1 MSETCAGWKDRNRVE
16 TLSMLNSRTMADS
29 KPTVLVTDAEYR
41 KADAAFVSAPGLECL
56 RAPDA
61 EADLASAI
69 REAHAAHVI
78 VGARIYSSALYEALP
93 AGGVI
98 ARFGVGHDGID
109 KAKASAAGL
118 LCTNTPGVLNQ
129 SVAEL
134 TMLLVGAAARVVAT
148 STLMVRQVWDPA
160 VGEELQGKTLA
171 VIGCGG
177 IGRAVARIAS
187 LGYGMRVVGC
197 SRPDVPP
204 PAALEHF
211 DVVVND
217 FAIAVRQAD
226 FVSLH
231 LSPSRSN
238 DRWINRERLAH
249 FGERSWLIN
258 TARGSLVDE
267 AALFVALAERRL
279 AGAALDV
286 FAREPYAP
294 AEGSGDLRSLANVIL
309 TPHIGSNTATANRR
323 IAERAL
329 QNIRLAEA
337 RAVARMDLLN
347 PEVLT

>member
-1 MSETCAGWKDRNRVE
+1 MASSRPRVLITET
-16 TLSMLNSRTMADS
+16 
-29 KPTVLVTDAEYR
+29 EYR
-41 KADAAFVSAPGLECL
+41 KAEVCFLSAPWLECL

-69 REAHAAHVI
+69 DQAHASHVI
-78 VGARIYSSALYEALP
+78 VGARTYSGALYEALH

-98 ARFGVGHDGID
+98 ARFGVGHEGID
-109 KAKASAAGL
+109 KAKATAAGL
-118 LCTNTPGVLNQ
+118 LCTNTPGVLDQ
-129 SVAEL
+129 SVAEH
-134 TMLLVGAAARVVAT
+134 TMLLVAAAARTLIPT
-148 STLMVRQVWDPA
+148 STAMARNVWDPA
-160 VGEELQGKTLA
+160 IGEELQGKTLA
-171 VIGCGG
+171 VVGCGG
-177 IGRAVARIAS
+177 IGRSVARIAS

-211 DVVVND
+211 QVVVND

-231 LSPSRSN
+231 LSASRSN
-238 DRWINRERLAH
+238 VHWIDRGRLAH
-249 FGERSWLIN
+249 LDERAWLIN

-267 AALFVALAERRL
+267 AALFEALVERRL

-309 TPHIGSNTATANRR
+309 TPHVGSNTVAANRR

-329 QNIRLAEA
+329 QNIMLAEA
-337 RAVARMDLLN
+337 RAFARMDLLN
-347 PEVLT
+347 REVLT